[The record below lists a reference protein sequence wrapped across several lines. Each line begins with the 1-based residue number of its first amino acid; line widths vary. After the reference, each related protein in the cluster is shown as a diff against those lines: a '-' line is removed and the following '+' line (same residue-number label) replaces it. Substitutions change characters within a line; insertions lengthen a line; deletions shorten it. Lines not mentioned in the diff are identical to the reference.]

1 MVATSRASTPR
12 PPAAAKSAAAASS
25 AATPAESPAGA
36 QARAKAAA
44 NPADRAIAAT
54 RAPVP
59 RAAPAAAPLSPLRC
73 PSCVCAF
80 AVWQTV
86 LFAVEVLY
94 YAQPGQAL
102 WAIGMGGH
110 SALATLVV
118 LMTVLSDPAG
128 LHLGGRPARQAIEE
142 DLKDLN
148 NIPCFGARAASA
160 FTAAKG
166 AQGVGNRLRGH
177 AGLGRARQG
186 KASAC
191 QQAAVGKPLWGV
203 FGSQAFVLPLSLYL
217 SVCSGYLASKSL
229 APLSQYLWCSV
240 FLLSTVFH
248 VLNII
253 RIIFSLTYGL
263 TFGRTRAAT
272 KSSKEG

>member
-118 LMTVLSDPAG
+118 LMT
-128 LHLGGRPARQAIEE
+128 AIEE

-148 NIPCFGARAASA
+148 NIPCFGRPHERGPPRPSRPRRQQWASHSGASLDPRPSSCPCRSTSASA
-160 FTAAKG
+160 AGTSRRRAWRRCRSTC
-166 AQGVGNRLRGH
+166 GVR
-177 AGLGRARQG
+177 
-186 KASAC
+186 S
-191 QQAAVGKPLWGV
+191 
-203 FGSQAFVLPLSLYL
+203 
-217 SVCSGYLASKSL
+217 
-229 APLSQYLWCSV
+229 
-240 FLLSTVFH
+240 
-248 VLNII
+248 
-253 RIIFSLTYGL
+253 FS
-263 TFGRTRAAT
+263 
-272 KSSKEG
+272 

>member
-118 LMTVLSDPAG
+118 LMT
-128 LHLGGRPARQAIEE
+128 AIEE

-186 KASAC
+186 K
-191 QQAAVGKPLWGV
+191 AAVGKPLWGV

>member
-118 LMTVLSDPAG
+118 LMT
-128 LHLGGRPARQAIEE
+128 AIEE

-160 FTAAKG
+160 FTAAK
-166 AQGVGNRLRGH
+166 
-177 AGLGRARQG
+177 
-186 KASAC
+186 
-191 QQAAVGKPLWGV
+191 AAVGKPLWGV

-253 RIIFSLTYGL
+253 RIIFSLTYGHA
-263 TFGRTRAAT
+263 AAT
-272 KSSKEG
+272 ADEEEESR

>member
-160 FTAAKG
+160 FTAAK
-166 AQGVGNRLRGH
+166 
-177 AGLGRARQG
+177 
-186 KASAC
+186 
-191 QQAAVGKPLWGV
+191 AAVGKPLWGV